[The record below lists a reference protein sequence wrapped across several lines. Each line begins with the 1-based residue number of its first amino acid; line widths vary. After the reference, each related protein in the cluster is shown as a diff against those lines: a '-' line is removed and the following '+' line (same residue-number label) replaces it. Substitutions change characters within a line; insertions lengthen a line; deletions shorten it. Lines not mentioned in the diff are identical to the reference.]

1 MTAIGTP
8 REQGEALH
16 RDEPGLATML
26 YTDFRVRSLL
36 LGEAR
41 KRVATRA
48 YGVHRDDQS
57 FLVTA
62 ILIGAAATALRD
74 LAPRP
79 FPRPS
84 RTGAAIGGSMV
95 NAALRGIAGE
105 PSRTMPLAGALTAF
119 ALLSHS
125 LRPAIA
131 GTAREVHGLAR
142 ELRAA
147 FGARYAR

>member
-16 RDEPGLATML
+16 RDGPGLGTML
-26 YTDFRVRSLL
+26 YTDLRVRSLL

-41 KRVATRA
+41 KRLATRA

-62 ILIGAAATALRD
+62 ILIGAAATVVRD

-105 PSRTMPLAGALTAF
+105 PSRTMPLAGALIAF
-119 ALLSHS
+119 GLLSHS

-131 GTAREVHGLAR
+131 GTARELHGLTR

>member
-16 RDEPGLATML
+16 HGDPGLGTIL
-26 YTDFRVRSLL
+26 YTDLRVRSLL

-48 YGVHRDDQS
+48 FGVHRDDQS

-62 ILIGAAATALRD
+62 ILIGA
-74 LAPRP
+74 
-79 FPRPS
+79 
-84 RTGAAIGGSMV
+84 
-95 NAALRGIAGE
+95 
-105 PSRTMPLAGALTAF
+105 GALIAF
-119 ALLSHS
+119 GLLSHS

-131 GTAREVHGLAR
+131 GTAREVRGLTR
-142 ELRAA
+142 DLRAA

>member
-8 REQGEALH
+8 REQSEALH
-16 RDEPGLATML
+16 RGDPGLGAML
-26 YTDFRVRSLL
+26 YVDVRVRSLL

-41 KRVATRA
+41 KRAVTRA
-48 YGVHRDDQS
+48 FGTAHGDQS
-57 FLVTA
+57 YLVTA
-62 ILIGAAATALRD
+62 ILLGAAATAVRD

-84 RTGAAIGGSMV
+84 RTGAAIGGSVV

-105 PSRTMPLAGALTAF
+105 PSRTVPLAGALIAF
-119 ALLSHS
+119 GLLSHS

-131 GTAREVHGLAR
+131 GSAREVRGLTR